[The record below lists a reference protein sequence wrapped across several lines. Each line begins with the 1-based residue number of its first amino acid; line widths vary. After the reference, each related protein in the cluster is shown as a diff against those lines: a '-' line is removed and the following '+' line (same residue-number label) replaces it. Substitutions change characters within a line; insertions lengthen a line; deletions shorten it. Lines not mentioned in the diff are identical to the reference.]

1 MRKYFLFQES
11 GGGGQEA
18 LYRIS
23 KAYSVYDSEIGY
35 CQGQSFLIAALLL
48 QMPEEQAFG
57 VLVEIMFA
65 YGLRD
70 LYRENFEQLQLRFY
84 QLNRLLEKNMPD
96 LWQHFQNVGLE
107 THMFASQ
114 WFLTLFSAKFPLFLV
129 FRVLD
134 VFMLQGIE
142 TIFQVSL
149 ALLMMVRKELL
160 AQDFEGIMKYFRV
173 NIPKKLRSEEHAK
186 HLMKTVVSIKIRKLN
201 KYEKEWRHK
210 LEEERLAEDP
220 VTRYERENKKLISD
234 NMRLERENDM
244 LAQQLLTRQITMR
257 AEIDKLE
264 DMNANLE
271 KEVMLVRKDLGEK
284 SDEKSML
291 AEEAEQLKLVLKR
304 EVDRMETELK
314 IKDNIITDYK
324 KITGQLSNK
333 VERMEAGDSGSVSPV
348 SDDNPLTT
356 ALDRI
361 KELELELAQTKLA
374 LVETECKNQ
383 DLTHQFISHSQG
395 QVVRTQSFIL
405 KHSIKYVSG
414 C

>member
-1 MRKYFLFQES
+1 
-11 GGGGQEA
+11 
-18 LYRIS
+18 
-23 KAYSVYDSEIGY
+23 
-35 CQGQSFLIAALLL
+35 
-48 QMPEEQAFG
+48 MPEEQAFG

-129 FRVLD
+129 FRVLH

-405 KHSIKYVSG
+405 KHFIKYVSG